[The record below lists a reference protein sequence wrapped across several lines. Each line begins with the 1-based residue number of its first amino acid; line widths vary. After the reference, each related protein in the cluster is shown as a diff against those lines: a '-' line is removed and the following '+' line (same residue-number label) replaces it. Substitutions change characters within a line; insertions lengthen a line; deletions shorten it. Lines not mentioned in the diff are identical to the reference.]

1 MYICRLNMKIFIST
15 IILLTT
21 ALTLSGCE
29 SPRMVFPDIDYGIVI
44 VSSDVP
50 VYNNDSRD
58 SSSLIFPGDR
68 IKSADSLI
76 ELFTTNEVLSFSL
89 KKTINLFMTR
99 QINTGNQT
107 IIRLTDKY
115 AVLRRGNSTD
125 LRRIT
130 TELEFSD
137 ETVKTILWDQK

>member
-1 MYICRLNMKIFIST
+1 MKIFVST

-44 VSSDVP
+44 ISSDLP
-50 VYNNDSRD
+50 VYNSDSRD
-58 SSSLIFPGDR
+58 SNNLIYPGDR
-68 IKSADSLI
+68 IKSSDTLI
-76 ELFTTNEVLSFSL
+76 ELYTSDKVLSFSL
-89 KKTINLFMTR
+89 KKTINLFMTK
-99 QINTGNQT
+99 QIDTGNQT

-115 AVLRRGNSTD
+115 AILKRGSSTD
-125 LRRIT
+125 LKRIT

-137 ETVKTILWDQK
+137 ETVKSILWDQK

>member
-1 MYICRLNMKIFIST
+1 MKIFIST
-15 IILLTT
+15 IILLT
-21 ALTLSGCE
+21 AAFTLSGCE

-44 VSSDVP
+44 VSSDLP
-50 VYNNDSRD
+50 VYNSDSRD
-58 SSSLIFPGDR
+58 SMSLIFPGDR
-68 IKSADSLI
+68 IKSSDTLI

-89 KKTINLFMTR
+89 KKTINLFMTK

-115 AVLRRGNSTD
+115 AILKRGSSTD
-125 LRRIT
+125 LKRIT

>member
-1 MYICRLNMKIFIST
+1 MKIFIST
-15 IILLTT
+15 IILLT
-21 ALTLSGCE
+21 AAFMLSGCE

-50 VYNNDSRD
+50 VYNSDSRD
-58 SSSLIFPGDR
+58 SNSLIFPGDR

-76 ELFTTNEVLSFSL
+76 ELFTTNKVLSFSL
-89 KKTINLFMTR
+89 KKTINLFMTK
-99 QINTGNQT
+99 QIDTGNQT

-115 AVLRRGNSTD
+115 AVLKRGSSTD

>member
-21 ALTLSGCE
+21 AFALSGCE

-44 VSSDVP
+44 VSSEVP
-50 VYNNDSRD
+50 VYNSDSRD
-58 SSSLIFPGDR
+58 SMSLIFPGDR
-68 IKSADSLI
+68 IKSSDTLI

-89 KKTINLFMTR
+89 KKTITLFMVK
-99 QINTGNQT
+99 QIDTGNQT

-115 AVLRRGNSTD
+115 AILSRSGSTD
-125 LRRIT
+125 LKRIT

-137 ETVKTILWDQK
+137 ETVKTILWEQK

>member
-115 AVLRRGNSTD
+115 AVLKRGNSTD

-137 ETVKTILWDQK
+137 ETVKTILWNQK

>member
-1 MYICRLNMKIFIST
+1 MKIFRST

-21 ALTLSGCE
+21 IFMLSGCE
-29 SPRMVFPDIDYGIVI
+29 SPRLVFPDIDYGIVI
-44 VSSDVP
+44 VSSDLP
-50 VYNNDSRD
+50 VYTSDSKDSNN
-58 SSSLIFPGDR
+58 LIYPGDR
-68 IKSADSLI
+68 IKSSDTLI
-76 ELFTTNEVLSFSL
+76 ELFTSNEVLTFSL
-89 KKTINLFMTR
+89 KKTVDLFMTK

-107 IIRLTDKY
+107 IIRLTDRY
-115 AVLRRGNSTD
+115 AVVKKGTSTE

>member
-1 MYICRLNMKIFIST
+1 MKIFIST

-115 AVLRRGNSTD
+115 AVLKRGNSTD

-137 ETVKTILWDQK
+137 ETVKTILWNQK

>member
-1 MYICRLNMKIFIST
+1 MKIFIST
-15 IILLTT
+15 IILLT
-21 ALTLSGCE
+21 AAFMLSGCE

-50 VYNNDSRD
+50 VYNSDSRD
-58 SSSLIFPGDR
+58 SNSLIFPGDR

-76 ELFTTNEVLSFSL
+76 KLFTTDEVLSFSL
-89 KKTINLFMTR
+89 KMTINLFMTK

-115 AVLRRGNSTD
+115 AVLKRGSSTD